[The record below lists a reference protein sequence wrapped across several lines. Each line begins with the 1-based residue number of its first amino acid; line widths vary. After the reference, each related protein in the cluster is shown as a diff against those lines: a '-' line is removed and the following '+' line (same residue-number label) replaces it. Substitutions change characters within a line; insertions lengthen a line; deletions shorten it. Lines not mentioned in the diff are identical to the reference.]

1 MTRTHVR
8 MRSLVLAGLLLWGTG
23 AQARIGGAG
32 TQFLSVGGGARS
44 IGMGGAVSA
53 LGGDIE
59 AVYWNPAGI
68 ALLEGTAVGFTHTM
82 LYADM
87 SLEDAA
93 VAIPAMDGVIGV
105 SGLAFLSGE
114 IDETT
119 EEKPDGTGE
128 TFTAN
133 SMAVA
138 LSYGRMMT
146 DKFAAGLS
154 FRVIHESLAEVA
166 ATGWGFDLG
175 GSYTVGWN
183 LRLGFAVVN
192 FGPDMELS
200 GTALEQT
207 WGDEEWSDTQ
217 DGDVPALLQP
227 EPYPM
232 PMTFRAGLAYDLPL
246 GAAGAVTACLEG
258 SHPVDQG
265 EVMAIGAQYAYA
277 GRYFLRAGYNTVN
290 NMEWS
295 VGGGARISAGGT
307 NLSVDYCYQQ
317 HEYLDGVHR
326 VAVGVWPR

>member
-1 MTRTHVR
+1 MTRTHVC
-8 MRSLVLAGLLLWGTG
+8 MQSLVLASLLLWSGA

-68 ALLEGTAVGFTHTM
+68 ALLEGTTVGFTHTM

-93 VAIPAMDGVIGV
+93 VAIPVMDGVIGV
-105 SGLAFLSGE
+105 SGLAFLSGD

-119 EEKPDGTGE
+119 EEMPDGTGE
-128 TFTAN
+128 TFSAN
-133 SMAVA
+133 SMAVT

-154 FRVIHESLAEVA
+154 FRVIRESLADVS
-166 ATGWGFDLG
+166 ATSWGFDLG
-175 GSYTVGWN
+175 GSYHVGWN
-183 LRLGFAVVN
+183 LRLGFAVAN

-200 GTALEQT
+200 GTALEET
-207 WGDEEWSDTQ
+207 WGDDEWSDTQ
-217 DGDVPALLQP
+217 DDDLPALLQP

-232 PMTFRAGLAYDLPL
+232 PMTFRAGIAYDLAL
-246 GAAGAVTACLEG
+246 GAAGALTASLEG
-258 SHPVDQG
+258 SHPVDQD
-265 EVMAIGAQYAYA
+265 EAMALGAQYAYA

-290 NMEWS
+290 NMQW
-295 VGGGARISAGGT
+295 SAGGGVRIPAGGT
-307 NLSVDYCYQQ
+307 DVSVDYCYQQ

-326 VAVGVWPR
+326 LAVGVWPK